1 MKNKYDLYKIEFK
14 NFIILFKCGNFYI
27 SINDD
32 AFIMHN
38 IFNHKIINTGKFFK
52 TGFPISS
59 LNKIQIELTTK
70 HINHII
76 IDNNIIGKNKFKNNS
91 YSNYINTIDYNSI
104 CNRINR
110 INDFLKDNITNLEI
124 NNILNKIEKIICKT
138 NY

>member
-1 MKNKYDLYKIEFK
+1 MKNKYDLYKIKFK

-59 LNKIQIELTTK
+59 LNKIQIELTNK

-91 YSNYINTIDYNSI
+91 YSNYCMVKPFHKQIN
-104 CNRINR
+104 
-110 INDFLKDNITNLEI
+110 
-124 NNILNKIEKIICKT
+124 
-138 NY
+138 